1 VKPSNNSFVHELKRK
16 DEFMTFLNIII
27 LSAGALFGFTQWQKM
42 KKKTPDDRR
51 PKPERKFAGGGE
63 PTKGRS

>member
-1 VKPSNNSFVHELKRK
+1 
-16 DEFMTFLNIII
+16 MTFLNLII

-42 KKKTPDDRR
+42 KKKTPDDHR